1 MCRMVDKST
10 LSPLR
15 RTDDVFVLSPT
26 KERRKES
33 SRLDDLFLTVLPEIS
48 RQPLYEGE
56 T

>member
-1 MCRMVDKST
+1 MVDKST

-15 RTDDVFVLSPT
+15 RTDDVFALSLT
-26 KERRKES
+26 KGRRKEN
-33 SRLDDLFLTVLPEIS
+33 SRLDDLFENVLPEIP